1 MKFNREKIVNLVLL
15 IAAGI
20 VLFTPLGFPV
30 KVFVNKLI
38 SFAPS
43 EVAEEKR
50 FILKDYHW
58 NLIAPENK
66 SVNFQEFQNQ
76 VVVVNFWA
84 TWCPPCVAEMPEF
97 QALYDDYG
105 TEVVFLFVTNEDA
118 TVVNTFMHKKGYT
131 LPVYYSQNA
140 PPSLLQ
146 SSAIPATFVIGKSGE
161 IVVDKTGAANWNSES
176 TRALLDRLLLNKV

>member
-15 IAAGI
+15 LAAGI

-43 EVAEEKR
+43 EVAEEER

-58 NLIAPENK
+58 SLIAPENETI
-66 SVNFQEFQNQ
+66 NFKEFQNQ

-84 TWCPPCVAEMPEF
+84 TWCPPCVAEMPDF

-105 TEVVFLFVTNEDA
+105 TKVVFLFVTNEDRS
-118 TVVNTFMHKKGYT
+118 VVDAFMKKKSFT
-131 LPVYYSQNA
+131 LPVYYPQNA
-140 PPSLLQ
+140 TPSLLK
-146 SSAIPATFVIGKSGE
+146 SSAIPTTFVISKTGE
-161 IVVDKTGAANWNSES
+161 IAIDKTGAADWNSTS
-176 TRALLDRLLLNKV
+176 TRELLDRLLEQ